1 MGSAARPSR
10 EHRHPADL
18 LLRRLE
24 AVSMRIAVIGAG
36 SWGTALGIQLARN
49 GHETWMWDREPERAA
64 RMEATRENARYLPG
78 AAFPEHLHVTNDLDV
93 ALDGAE
99 MVVAA
104 VPSPAIREVMG
115 WVGPKLPTGVAV
127 CCASKGIEVDSLCTM
142 DEVLR
147 QVLPERLHGGLC
159 ALGGPS
165 FAREVA
171 MGLPTAV
178 VVAGPG
184 DDACQRVA
192 AAFHGGFFRVY
203 HSDDMVGVEVGAALK
218 NVLAIACGVS
228 DGAGLG
234 TNARAAL
241 ITRGLSEIT
250 RVAVARGANPLT
262 MMGLAGLGDLVL
274 TCTGD
279 LSRNRRVGLGLGQG
293 KTLPQILEELGQVA
307 EGVVTARSAWHL
319 AQKLELDL
327 PICEQVYRMLYED
340 KPAWEALRDL
350 TGRER
355 RAERG

>member
-1 MGSAARPSR
+1 MIRC
-10 EHRHPADL
+10 
-18 LLRRLE
+18 
-24 AVSMRIAVIGAG
+24 AVIGAG

-49 GHETWMWDREPERAA
+49 GRPTMLWDRNAARAA
-64 RMEATRENARYLPG
+64 HIEAARENVRYLPG
-78 AAFPEHLHVTNDLDV
+78 AAFPEGLHATNDIAA
-93 ALDGAE
+93 ALQGAD

-104 VPSPAIREVMG
+104 VPSTAIREVMG
-115 WVGPKLPTGVAV
+115 WVGPMLPPETAV
-127 CCASKGIEVDSLCTM
+127 CCASKGIEVDTLMTM

-147 QVLPERLHGGLC
+147 EVLPAHLHGHLC

-184 DDACQRVA
+184 ERSCQRVA
-192 AAFHGGFFRVY
+192 TAFHGGYFRVY

-241 ITRGLSEIT
+241 ITRGLNEIT
-250 RVAVARGANPLT
+250 RLAVARGANPLT

-279 LSRNRRVGLGLGQG
+279 LSRNRRVGLALGQG
-293 KTLPQILEELGQVA
+293 RTLTSILEELGQVA
-307 EGVVTARSAWHL
+307 EGVVTARSAHHL
-319 AQKLELDL
+319 GQKLGVEI
-327 PICEQVYRMLYED
+327 PISDGVYRMLYEA
-340 KPAWEALRDL
+340 KPVQEVLRDL
-350 TGRER
+350 VGRER